1 MPFIELYMRFVEK
14 YAKAILI
21 LLLLITVFFGW
32 KITGLTEDSN
42 PYMLAET
49 HPARQSILD
58 IRKNFT
64 GTYDSILIV
73 LYNPK
78 ETVFNQETLD
88 ASFHLTQQSRNLIIS
103 NQDDLNKFLSISRQ
117 FPTNSKFN
125 EQVQIIRKRGFTQS
139 DAPLIR
145 AIYNDRELLN
155 LSSKQALFLK
165 YLAER
170 VDPIKELAGMS
181 ATENV
186 FLVDGD
192 MLKAAI
198 TVNNTNI
205 DPLIAKKALMNNEL
219 MNMGVVNGDGTVT
232 MITIELSLLPD
243 DSEGQI
249 RAYQQVSDMVA
260 NYQALHPQFKDE
272 IYIAGVPVFFA
283 EQKKIMNHDMEILFP
298 ATIIVVFS
306 LFAIFFRNRYGVII
320 PLLNVIGCVIWT
332 LGMMAIIGTPLDLI
346 TSILP
351 VFLVTICSSDA
362 IHILV
367 EYKHQ
372 LAKGEDL
379 YESNRKTMRL
389 MTQPVILTTVTTCIT
404 FCLST
409 FTNIINLR
417 NFGIYMSFGM
427 FVALIISLLMIPAML
442 FVFNFDKNY
451 QKQIDSSRQEAV
463 KVTII
468 EKILLYVSKKI
479 ERHRLGL
486 TIVFAFVLMGG
497 LYLSFQIRVDDMGSR
512 YFSLNNEFRQSD
524 DFINNH
530 IAGTSPGWIE
540 IDSGKE
546 GGAISFEMVDFIDRM
561 EKFIMKQENISFSY
575 SIARYIRRINYTL
588 NDFDP
593 QFNRLPYQ
601 TEYITDY
608 DEFGK
613 PYQVAIDG
621 KDIIRQSVL
630 MYENGGGKDLNN
642 VLSNDFSKTTLLY
655 TMNTT
660 LASEYQVFL
669 DKLIPWLD
677 KNIPNGA
684 SYKLAGSPIIWTS
697 VLNEM
702 WGGQKIG
709 IFVSFFSIFVVMS
722 LWLRSVRY
730 GFFGTVPLMFTVIF
744 YFAFMTVANIEL
756 NIGTA
761 IISFLVLGVVDY
773 SVHFIIRM
781 RDAVNDGA
789 EISDAMHYAIMT
801 AGNAIT
807 INIIIFFVGF
817 TPLLLSSFKPVFDIG
832 LLVGFSLFLSGIL
845 TIFSLSLFAPVI
857 FSKKESK
864 FSQQNSFRR

>member
-1 MPFIELYMRFVEK
+1 MRFVEK
-14 YAKAILI
+14 FAKAILI
-21 LLLLITVFFGW
+21 ILLLITVFFGW
-32 KITGLTEDSN
+32 KITGITEDSN

-49 HPARQSILD
+49 HPARQSIMD
-58 IRKNFT
+58 IRENFT

-73 LYNPK
+73 LHNP
-78 ETVFNQETLD
+78 EEGVFNQETLD
-88 ASFHLTQQSRNLIIS
+88 ATFNLTQQSRNLMFS
-103 NQDDLNKFLSISRQ
+103 NQDDLDNFLSISSQ
-117 FPTNSKFN
+117 FPANSKFL
-125 EQVQIIRKRGFTQS
+125 ESVEIIRQRGFTQS

-145 AIYNDRELLN
+145 SIYENRESLD

-170 VDPIKELAGMS
+170 VDPIQELAGMS

-205 DPLIAKKALMNNEL
+205 DPNVAKKAIMNNEL

-232 MITIELSLLPD
+232 MITIELGLLPD

-249 RAYQQVSDMVA
+249 RAYRQVSDMVA
-260 NYQALHPQFKDE
+260 NYQTLHPQFKDE
-272 IYIAGVPVFFA
+272 VYIAGVPVFFA
-283 EQKKIMNHDMEILFP
+283 EQKQIMNHDMEILFP
-298 ATIIVVFS
+298 ATILVVFA

-346 TSILP
+346 TSVLP

-379 YESNRKTMRL
+379 YEANRKTMRL

-404 FCLST
+404 FWLST

-442 FVFNFDKNY
+442 FVFKFDKNHH
-451 QKQIDSSRQEAV
+451 KRSDGSAQETV

-468 EKILLYVSKKI
+468 ERILLYVSKKI
-479 ERHRLGL
+479 EQHRIGL
-486 TIVFAFVLMGG
+486 TVAFAFVLMGG
-497 LYLSFQIRVDDMGSR
+497 VYLGYQIRVDDMGSR
-512 YFSLNNEFRQSD
+512 YFSSTNEFRQSD
-524 DFINNH
+524 DFINSH

-540 IDSGKE
+540 IDSGTD
-546 GGAISFEMVDFIDRM
+546 GGAISIEMVNFIDKM
-561 EKFIMKQENISFSY
+561 EQFVNKQENVTFSY

-588 NDFDP
+588 NDFNPEYD
-593 QFNRLPYQ
+593 RLPYQ

-608 DEFGK
+608 DEYDK
-613 PYQVAIDG
+613 PYQVTIDG
-621 KDIIRQSVL
+621 NDIIRQSVL
-630 MYENGGGKDLNN
+630 MYENGGGTDLTN
-642 VLSNDFSKTTLLY
+642 VLSSDFSKTTLLY

-669 DKLIPWLD
+669 EKLVPWLD
-677 KNIPNGA
+677 ENIPNGA
-684 SYKLAGSPIIWTS
+684 SYKLAGSPLIWTS

-702 WGGQKIG
+702 WGGQKLG
-709 IFVSFFSIFVVMS
+709 IFISFFSIFAVMS

-730 GFFGTVPLMFTVIF
+730 GFFGTIPLMFTVIF
-744 YFAFMTVANIEL
+744 YFAFMSVADIEL

-789 EISDAMHYAIMT
+789 EVSAAMHYAIMT

-817 TPLLLSSFKPVFDIG
+817 TPLLLSSFKPIFDVG

-857 FSKKESK
+857 FYKKDNK
-864 FSQQNSFRR
+864 LSQQKLITEITT